1 MCKTL
6 HHTRTTFVT
15 MQIVLQLN
23 TKSSNTNKT
32 KNAGVQNTIFSTPA

>member
-1 MCKTL
+1 MCVAL

-23 TKSSNTNKT
+23 TKSSNTKKAT
-32 KNAGVQNTIFSTPA
+32 YAGVQNTIFSTPA